1 MTELVIL
8 FLLGSWNGSCLSQY
22 HMPVL
27 EVAILLGSHWPK
39 PYAPHCF
46 LVSCQMELACVYVCQ
61 CHECMWEKQRQER
74 LEMER
79 DFPSVR
85 EFFNCFQEIYM
96 SFSDCSFFFLNH
108 FFSAMNDCVIFIVVV
123 EPQGEHWQFWQDYE
137 ARRISWG
144 KYYHVLCKSFLILL
158 SS

>member
-1 MTELVIL
+1 MAPVFHSIICLFWKWLFYWAHIDLNHMLCTVFL
-8 FLLGSWNGSCLSQY
+8 FLVRWNWHVCMCVSVMSVCERNKDKRDLRWKETFPQWESFWIVFRRFIC
-22 HMPVL
+22 H
-27 EVAILLGSHWPK
+27 
-39 PYAPHCF
+39 F
-46 LVSCQMELACVYVCQ
+46 LI
-61 CHECMWEKQRQER
+61 
-74 LEMER
+74 
-79 DFPSVR
+79 VR
-85 EFFNCFQEIYM
+85 
-96 SFSDCSFFFLNH
+96 FFFLNH

>member
-1 MTELVIL
+1 MAPVFHSIICLFWKWLFYWAHIDLNHMLCTVFL
-8 FLLGSWNGSCLSQY
+8 FLVRWNWHVCSVSVSW
-22 HMPVL
+22 
-27 EVAILLGSHWPK
+27 
-39 PYAPHCF
+39 
-46 LVSCQMELACVYVCQ
+46 VYVR
-61 CHECMWEKQRQER
+61 ETKTRETWDGKRLSLSER
-74 LEMER
+74 VFEL
-79 DFPSVR
+79 
-85 EFFNCFQEIYM
+85 
-96 SFSDCSFFFLNH
+96 FSGDLYVIFWLFVFFLNH